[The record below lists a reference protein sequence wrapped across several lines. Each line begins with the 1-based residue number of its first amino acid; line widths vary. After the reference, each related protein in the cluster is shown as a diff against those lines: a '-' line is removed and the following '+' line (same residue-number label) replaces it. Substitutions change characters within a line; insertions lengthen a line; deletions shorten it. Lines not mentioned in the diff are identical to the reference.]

1 MCVVRGF
8 SPGQTHRGAVAVP
21 VVVRA
26 VVVCRLNTAALESGG
41 SLGTDLERPE
51 MDLLV

>member
-1 MCVVRGF
+1 MVRGC
-8 SPGQTHRGAVAVP
+8 SPGQTHRGAAAVP

-26 VVVCRLNTAALESGG
+26 VGVCRLNTAALDSGD
-41 SLGTDLERPE
+41 SLGTDLEQPE